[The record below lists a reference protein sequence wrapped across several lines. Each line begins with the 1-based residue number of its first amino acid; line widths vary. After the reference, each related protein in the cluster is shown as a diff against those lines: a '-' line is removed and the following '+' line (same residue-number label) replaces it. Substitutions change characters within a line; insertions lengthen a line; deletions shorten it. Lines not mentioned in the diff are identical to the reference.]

1 MNQPQAIQTELLSEH
16 EAAQAL
22 TLKVPTLQE
31 WRSSGRVR
39 LPFVKLGGAVRYRR
53 SDIEDFIAR
62 SVRNTEVQA

>member
-1 MNQPQAIQTELLSEH
+1 MDSDKAPAIDLLTEQ
-16 EAAQAL
+16 EAADTL